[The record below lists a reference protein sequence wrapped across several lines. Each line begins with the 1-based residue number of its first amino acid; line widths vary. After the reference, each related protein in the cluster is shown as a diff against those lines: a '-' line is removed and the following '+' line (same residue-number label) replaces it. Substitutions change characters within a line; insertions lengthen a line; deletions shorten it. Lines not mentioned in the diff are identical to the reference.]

1 MKISASIVIY
11 NENKDTLGKVINSFI
26 SIKNTEKELI
36 IVDNSPK
43 EKLKSFCERF
53 DFIRYIFSGQN
64 LGFGSGHNLAYKSLT
79 EKSDIHMILNP
90 DIYFDSEEILAFLNW
105 LNDAKKI
112 SLATTKVCYPDGT
125 FQNIVRDI
133 PSILSLLKRKL
144 KISSGEINIEDNT
157 VSEIPF
163 AHGCFMIFKSDI
175 FEKLNGFDER
185 FFMYMEDID
194 MFIRA
199 KAFGKTVINTNYRI
213 YHEYR
218 KSSSKNFKLM
228 YIHLLSALKFFLKYK
243 NTDFNK
249 INKIK

>member
-11 NENKDTLGKVINSFI
+11 NENKDILGKVINSFI

-36 IVDNSPK
+36 IVDNSPV
-43 EKLKSFCERF
+43 EKLKSFCGNFARV
-53 DFIRYIFSGQN
+53 RYIYNGQN
-64 LGFGSGHNLAYKSLT
+64 LGFGTGHNLAFKSLK

-90 DIYFDSEEILAFLNW
+90 DIYFDSEEIFDFLKWFNSE
-105 LNDAKKI
+105 KEI
-112 SLATTKVCYPDGT
+112 SLSTTKVCYPNGT

-157 VSEIPF
+157 VGEIPF

-194 MFIRA
+194 IFIRA
-199 KAFGKTVINTNYRI
+199 KKYGKTVINTKYRI

-218 KSSSKNFKLM
+218 KSSAKNFKLM